1 MFFGNLYQKKHVFLN
16 TICFFFQKKHCFFA
30 KKSWQKKRLF
40 FFISIF
46 FWFLW
51 LENGKSLSVE
61 SKYSIKVSICAGKSS
76 RCNLFIVICLTQMS
90 TDKPCCALLIQGCK
104 LELEPKKLERFVEF
118 ELDKIIFGTRIH
130 LLEHVGVQANKVKC
144 RILWLSTA
152 RVKIINLLKESNIF
166 VSCFSEHRAVKRI

>member
-1 MFFGNLYQKKHVFLN
+1 MFFFFKKNTVFFCKKNL
-16 TICFFFQKKHCFFA
+16 A
-30 KKSWQKKRLF
+30 KKKRLF
-40 FFISIF
+40 FFISIFF

-51 LENGKSLSVE
+51 LENGKSLSAE

-90 TDKPCCALLIQGCK
+90 TDKPCCALIQGCK
-104 LELEPKKLERFVEF
+104 LELEPKKLERFTEF
-118 ELDKIIFGTRIH
+118 ELDKIIFGKRIH
-130 LLEHVGVQANKVKC
+130 LLEHVGVQANKVKY

-166 VSCFSEHRAVKRI
+166 VSCFSEHHAVKRI

>member
-1 MFFGNLYQKKHVFLN
+1 MFFKHNMFFLKKTLFFLQKKLG
-16 TICFFFQKKHCFFA
+16 K
-30 KKSWQKKRLF
+30 KKRMF

-51 LENGKSLSVE
+51 LENGKSLSAE

-90 TDKPCCALLIQGCK
+90 TDKPCCALIQGCK
-104 LELEPKKLERFVEF
+104 LELEPKKLERFIEF

-130 LLEHVGVQANKVKC
+130 LLEHAGVQANKVKC
-144 RILWLSTA
+144 RILCYPQ
-152 RVKIINLLKESNIF
+152 RG
-166 VSCFSEHRAVKRI
+166 

>member
-1 MFFGNLYQKKHVFLN
+1 MFFCKKKL
-16 TICFFFQKKHCFFA
+16 A
-30 KKSWQKKRLF
+30 KKRMFFLFLF
-40 FFISIF
+40 FF

-90 TDKPCCALLIQGCK
+90 TDKPCCALIQGCK
-104 LELEPKKLERFVEF
+104 LELEPKKLERFIEF
-118 ELDKIIFGTRIH
+118 ELDKINFGTRIH

-152 RVKIINLLKESNIF
+152 RVKILNLLKESNIF
-166 VSCFSEHRAVKRI
+166 VSCFSEHHAVKRI

>member
-1 MFFGNLYQKKHVFLN
+1 MFFKHN
-16 TICFFFQKKHCFFA
+16 MFFFSKKNTDFFE
-30 KKSWQKKRLF
+30 KKTWQKKTHVF
-40 FFISIF
+40 FYFNF

-51 LENGKSLSVE
+51 LENGKSLSAE
-61 SKYSIKVSICAGKSS
+61 SKYSIKVSVCAGKSS

-90 TDKPCCALLIQGCK
+90 TDKPCFALIQGCK
-104 LELEPKKLERFVEF
+104 LELEPKKLERFIEF
-118 ELDKIIFGTRIH
+118 ELDKIIFVTRIH

-166 VSCFSEHRAVKRI
+166 VSCFSEHHAVKRI

>member
-1 MFFGNLYQKKHVFLN
+1 MQKKLG
-16 TICFFFQKKHCFFA
+16 KKNAC
-30 KKSWQKKRLF
+30 
-40 FFISIF
+40 FFISIFF

-51 LENGKSLSVE
+51 LENGKSLSAK

-90 TDKPCCALLIQGCK
+90 TDKPCCALIQGCK
-104 LELEPKKLERFVEF
+104 LELEPKKLERFIEF

-166 VSCFSEHRAVKRI
+166 VSCFSEHHAVKRI

>member
-1 MFFGNLYQKKHVFLN
+1 M
-16 TICFFFQKKHCFFA
+16 
-30 KKSWQKKRLF
+30 F

-46 FWFLW
+46 FGGFLW
-51 LENGKSLSVE
+51 LENGKSLSAE

-76 RCNLFIVICLTQMS
+76 RCNFFIVICLTQMS
-90 TDKPCCALLIQGCK
+90 TDKPCCALIQGCK
-104 LELEPKKLERFVEF
+104 LELEPKKLERFIEF

-144 RILWLSTA
+144 KILWLSTA

-166 VSCFSEHRAVKRI
+166 VSCFSEHHAVKRI